1 MLNNMK
7 ILITGKLADRSLLNH
22 VYPLTLLDDVDEI
35 LIVRDTPSSV
45 ANKIKY
51 YCPPRWSLKVLP
63 LAFVFKFIIMILL
76 SIHEKP
82 TFIHGYLLFPHA
94 LMAFF
99 VGKLTGR
106 KIGISLLAGPVELY
120 ASGSPIG
127 TYSYCNSLPIL
138 NMRAKMFSYVL
149 TKSDFITVTG
159 SYTKDFLISIGIDEN
174 KIFVLPHLIDNRFER
189 KDIDKEYDLIYVG
202 RLAKV
207 KHVDILLKA
216 VQLTK
221 NEYPDINAVIVG
233 DGECRSALE
242 NLSNNLGLSE
252 NIHFVGYQTNVWD
265 WYNKAKI
272 SVLTSE
278 REGFPYSVVE
288 SLSCGLPVISSDCG
302 DVNDLLKTGYNG
314 FVINRY
320 TDYEAFAFNI
330 GNIMRNKRVLKKYS
344 DNSIKSVKHM
354 NAKNISSTWEYIIEL
369 IDIT

>member
-1 MLNNMK
+1 
-7 ILITGKLADRSLLNH
+7 
-22 VYPLTLLDDVDEI
+22 
-35 LIVRDTPSSV
+35 
-45 ANKIKY
+45 
-51 YCPPRWSLKVLP
+51 
-63 LAFVFKFIIMILL
+63 MIYL

-82 TFIHGYLLFPHA
+82 AFIQGYLLFPHA

-99 VGKLTGR
+99 VGKLTCR

-120 ASGSPIG
+120 AIGSPIG
-127 TYSYCNSLPIL
+127 AYSYCNSLPNL
-138 NMRAKMFSYVL
+138 NTKAKMFSYVL

-174 KIFVLPHLIDNRFER
+174 KIFVLPHVIDNRFES
-189 KDIDKEYDLIYVG
+189 KDVDKEYDLIYVG

-216 VQLTK
+216 VQLAK

-242 NLSNNLGLSE
+242 NISNNLGLSE
-252 NIHFVGYQTNVWD
+252 NIYFAGYQTNVWD

-302 DVNDLLKTGYNG
+302 DVNDLIKTGYNG
-314 FVINRY
+314 FVVKRY
-320 TDYEAFAFNI
+320 ADYESFAFNI
-330 GNIMRNKRVLKKYS
+330 SNILRNKAMLKIYS
-344 DNSIKSVKHM
+344 NNGIKSTKCIH
-354 NAKNISSTWEYIIEL
+354 AKNISLTWKYIIGYTS
-369 IDIT
+369 DI